1 YFDPI
6 LRRRV
11 REMPGVTILYDTE
24 ITGVSDE
31 GDHTLAHGIDLER
44 GGKVTIKCDYL
55 VGCDGGN
62 SLVRKAMG
70 TEFVGD
76 GLISQTR
83 SVFIRSCELREKANV
98 DRAWMTWF
106 VGNPT
111 YGCLISLNG
120 EDHWVFLLWLPEG
133 VSDFEALD
141 PRKAIR
147 NAFGKDFDFT
157 IEKVDDWYG
166 RRLVADH
173 FHKGRLLLCGDAS
186 HIWIPFA
193 GYGMNAGV
201 ADAATLGWQLAAV
214 INGWGGPSM
223 LDAYQAER
231 QPVTHQVSQ
240 QAMSLAL
247 SNLNMEHAG
256 KQVEDEEITEVLKGK
271 GLGTP
276 ATRADIIENL
286 VSKQYARR
294 AEKTLRATP
303 KGILLIDLLRRIR
316 AERLASP
323 RLTGELELHLAE
335 VESGQRSR
343 DDFMSEVVE
352 YTEEI
357 VRLAKTFQYDE
368 LYHSD
373 PPLGDCPIAKH
384 LKVVERSR
392 FYCSEDNTGKNGQGV
407 GFIIWKEK
415 NGRYVDRTAMVEL
428 LTHGETPLLDGF
440 LTSRGQGYKG
450 KLRLDKDGNLE
461 LVSEDGKVAGGPV
474 AVAEIPE
481 DATPLVDCPFNSD
494 CQIFQTEVAY
504 QCRCDETCKAT
515 HKKLKSVAI
524 LPRVVCHREINP
536 EEAVQF
542 FAEGKTDEW
551 DNFIS
556 RYGRPFKAKLFLK
569 DNGKHGFEF
578 APRAPKKKKEKAGAE
593 AAPGEKKTKAK
604 TKAKKSKSKAK
615 SKTKAKTTKAK
626 TTKTK
631 TKARAKKE

>member
-1 YFDPI
+1 MTEVPGDTIFEGQVGIVGAGPVGITLAIDLALRGVQVILIEKSSEDAEPAGRCNHISARSLEMWRRLGVASKVRKAGLPDDFPHDASYVTSMVGRELTRIKLPSRNDRFSKDDFADSGWPTPEPPHRCNQIYFDPI

-256 KQVEDEEITEVLKGK
+256 KQVDVLNEDSKAGEKAREKIGRELYETNFGQFACIGLNFGTYYESSPIIAHEAQPAPTYTLETYTPSTIPGCRTPHFWLESGESVYDRLGDGYTVLRFDPAVDVGDLVSAARDRGVPIEVLDVGNADVPPCYDTALVISRPDQHVAWR
-271 GLGTP
+271 GNTVPERP
-276 ATRADIIENL
+276 AE
-286 VSKQYARR
+286 
-294 AEKTLRATP
+294 
-303 KGILLIDLLRRIR
+303 LIDLLRG
-316 AERLASP
+316 AAAKP
-323 RLTGELELHLAE
+323 
-335 VESGQRSR
+335 
-343 DDFMSEVVE
+343 
-352 YTEEI
+352 
-357 VRLAKTFQYDE
+357 LAKKLEQ
-368 LYHSD
+368 
-373 PPLGDCPIAKH
+373 AK
-384 LKVVERSR
+384 
-392 FYCSEDNTGKNGQGV
+392 
-407 GFIIWKEK
+407 
-415 NGRYVDRTAMVEL
+415 
-428 LTHGETPLLDGF
+428 
-440 LTSRGQGYKG
+440 
-450 KLRLDKDGNLE
+450 
-461 LVSEDGKVAGGPV
+461 GG
-474 AVAEIPE
+474 
-481 DATPLVDCPFNSD
+481 
-494 CQIFQTEVAY
+494 
-504 QCRCDETCKAT
+504 
-515 HKKLKSVAI
+515 
-524 LPRVVCHREINP
+524 
-536 EEAVQF
+536 
-542 FAEGKTDEW
+542 
-551 DNFIS
+551 
-556 RYGRPFKAKLFLK
+556 
-569 DNGKHGFEF
+569 
-578 APRAPKKKKEKAGAE
+578 
-593 AAPGEKKTKAK
+593 
-604 TKAKKSKSKAK
+604 
-615 SKTKAKTTKAK
+615 
-626 TTKTK
+626 
-631 TKARAKKE
+631 